1 MINLT
6 TTIQEITMQAYSPF
20 GIYDY
25 LYNTCNESR
34 DEIFNRFEEWGKEFE
49 ELEKEHKGEDDWYYY
64 DEIDEFLVKKFDEI
78 KLSHLF
84 PAGIAIGDYLTYEG
98 GLYKITGFGCGEII
112 VDEVRPGND
121 KDWIVCTIG
130 FSQADKIKILD
141 CEEIMDTTQNHD
153 PELVRKINQA
163 WNEKREQFC
172 PILRALYDRDIKEI
186 MDSDAWN
193 WTDNVESV
201 KETLHD
207 EWDFHADNY
216 LMHIADDLDLKAI
229 LAFLRYKV

>member
-1 MINLT
+1 
-6 TTIQEITMQAYSPF
+6 MQAYSPF

-25 LYNTCNESR
+25 LFNTCNESR

-49 ELEKEHKGEDDWYYY
+49 ELEKEHQGEDDWYYY
-64 DEIDEFLVKKFDEI
+64 DEIDEFLVRKFDEI

-84 PAGIAIGDYLTYEG
+84 PAGIAVGDHIRYEG
-98 GLYKITGFGCGEII
+98 GLYKITGFEHGEIV
-112 VDEVRPGND
+112 VDELRPGKD

-130 FSQADKIKILD
+130 FSQADKIKILPD
-141 CEEIMDTTQNHD
+141 YEEIMDTTQNHD
-153 PELVRKINQA
+153 AELVRKINQA

-186 MDSDAWN
+186 MDSDAWD

>member
-25 LYNTCNESR
+25 LFNTCNESR
-34 DEIFNRFEEWGKEFE
+34 DEIFNRFEAWGKEFE
-49 ELEKEHKGEDDWYYY
+49 EAHKHYVWDGDYY
-64 DEIDEFLVKKFDEI
+64 DEIDDFLREKFEEI

-84 PAGIAIGDYLTYEG
+84 PAGIAVGDYLTYEG
-98 GLYKITGFGCGEII
+98 GLYKITGFEPGEIV
-112 VDEVRPGND
+112 VDELRPGND

-130 FSQADKIKILD
+130 FSQANKIKILD
-141 CEEIMDTTQNHD
+141 GEEIMDTTNGHN
-153 PELVRKINQA
+153 PELVVKINQA

-172 PILRALYDRDIKEI
+172 PILRALYARDIKEI

-193 WTDNVESV
+193 WTDDAESV

-207 EWDFHADNY
+207 EWDFHAYNY
-216 LMHIADDLDLKAI
+216 LMHIADDWDLKAI
-229 LAFLRYKV
+229 LYFLRYEA